1 MCSSAGTRA
10 TVRPTGFHQNRG
22 AGFPRP
28 TRHSSWP
35 PAVKFALFEPFVESQ
50 VLQRFEAD
58 ATMKNVF
65 PPRALPR
72 NATVPYLSDG
82 FFGHPTLSTW
92 FTSEYKKSG
101 KKLDMG
107 KGYGSSGGI
116 AVQKVVAQTAIAA
129 FN

>member
-1 MCSSAGTRA
+1 
-10 TVRPTGFHQNRG
+10 
-22 AGFPRP
+22 
-28 TRHSSWP
+28 
-35 PAVKFALFEPFVESQ
+35 
-50 VLQRFEAD
+50 
-58 ATMKNVF
+58 MKNVF

-129 FN
+129 FNCVLWTLRSELPQRHFRVT